1 MQGDHQGILIE
12 KKQVTPDCYLFTI
25 ESSKLALATP
35 GQFIH
40 ILPQASW
47 GISQDPLLRRPISLY
62 DVSKEAQRGQI
73 LFRVVGRGTK
83 ALSQFVPGDL
93 IDFLGP
99 IGRGFTLPVGGPRE
113 VALVGGGIGLAPLF
127 YLARRLIEE
136 GHRVC
141 AYFGFRGKD
150 DYIPVEPFGQLG
162 CAVEVFTEDG
172 SRGTRGFP
180 TLGLEQALREGVH
193 RVYACGPVPML
204 AAVVELAG
212 DVPCEVSME
221 ERMGCGIGACLGCVC
236 KVKGREEYQRV
247 CVDGPVFDGATLD
260 FSRWRED

>member
-172 SRGTRGFP
+172 SRGTRVFPPWGWSRLYGKVSIGFTP
-180 TLGLEQALREGVH
+180 ADLFPCWPPWWNWRGMCPVRYPWKSGWAAGLGLAW
-193 RVYACGPVPML
+193 
-204 AAVVELAG
+204 AV
-212 DVPCEVSME
+212 S
-221 ERMGCGIGACLGCVC
+221 
-236 KVKGREEYQRV
+236 VK
-247 CVDGPVFDGATLD
+247 
-260 FSRWRED
+260 